1 MKDAEINQSSIKKLG
16 TSKRK
21 VVSISQEDLV
31 KTEYLETGQLLP
43 VIVQPSI
50 KGLNLANWAEKNR
63 LFIETNLLK
72 HGGILFRNFLVN
84 GVSDFE
90 NFIKAVSGNLLEY
103 SYRSTPRSHVNGRI
117 YTSTEYP
124 PEQSI
129 PLHNEMAYSHHWPM
143 KIGFYCV
150 QLAQQGGETPIADS
164 RKVFQRIPPT
174 IREKFIQKQVMYV
187 RNYGNGLDLPWQN
200 VFQTT
205 DKSEVEKY
213 CHNHTIEFEWYGQDC
228 LRTRQI
234 CQAVAK
240 HPKTGEMVWF
250 NQAHL
255 FHVSNLNPS
264 VREGL
269 LAGFKE
275 EELPRNAYYGDGS
288 PMETSLLDEI
298 REVYQQEA
306 IAFTWQAGDAL
317 LLDNMLAC
325 HGRNPF
331 VGSRKVLAGMA
342 EPFSK

>member
-1 MKDAEINQSSIKKLG
+1 MKDAELNNPSIKKLG
-16 TSKRK
+16 TFKRQ
-21 VVSISQEDLV
+21 VVNISQEDLV
-31 KTEYLETGQLLP
+31 KTEYLEPSKLLP
-43 VIVQPSI
+43 LIVEPSI
-50 KGLNLANWAEKNR
+50 NGLNLAAWAENNR
-63 LFIETNLLK
+63 PFIETNLLK
-72 HGGILFRNFLVN
+72 HGGILFRNFPVN

-103 SYRSTPRSHVNGRI
+103 SYRSTPRSHVSGNI

-124 PEQSI
+124 AEQFI
-129 PLHNEMAYSHHWPM
+129 PLHNEMSYSRNWPM

-150 QLAQQGGETPIADS
+150 QPAQQGGETPIADS
-164 RKVFQRIPPT
+164 RKVFQRIDPT
-174 IREKFIQKQVMYV
+174 IRGKFIQKQVMYV

-205 DKSEVEKY
+205 EKSEVEKY
-213 CHNHTIEFEWYGQDC
+213 CYNHNIEFQWYGQDC
-228 LRTRQI
+228 LKTRQI
-234 CQAVAK
+234 CQAVAT

-250 NQAHL
+250 NQSHL

-288 PMETSLLDEI
+288 PIETSVLDEI
-298 REVYQQEA
+298 REIYQQEA
-306 IAFTWQAGDAL
+306 ITFTWQAGDVL

-325 HGRNPF
+325 HGRTPF
-331 VGSRKVLAGMA
+331 LGSRKVLAGMA
-342 EPFSK
+342 EPFGL

>member
-16 TSKRK
+16 TSKRQ
-21 VVSISQEDLV
+21 VVSISQEDLI
-31 KTEYLETGQLLP
+31 KIEYLEPEKLLP

-50 KGLNLANWAEKNR
+50 NGLNLATWAENNR
-63 LFIETNLLK
+63 QFIETNLLK
-72 HGGILFRNFLVN
+72 HGGILFRNFPVN

-103 SYRSTPRSHVNGRI
+103 SYRSTPRSHVSGNI

-129 PLHNEMAYSHHWPM
+129 PLHNEMAYSRHWPM

-150 QLAQQGGETPIADS
+150 QPAQQGGETPIADS

-213 CHNHTIEFEWYGQDC
+213 CHNHTIEFEWCGQDC

>member
-16 TSKRK
+16 TSKRQ
-21 VVSISQEDLV
+21 VVSISQEDLI
-31 KTEYLETGQLLP
+31 KIEYLEPEKLLP

-50 KGLNLANWAEKNR
+50 NGLNLATWAENNR
-63 LFIETNLLK
+63 QFIETNLLK
-72 HGGILFRNFLVN
+72 HGGILFRNFPVN

-103 SYRSTPRSHVNGRI
+103 SYRSTPRSHVSGNI

-129 PLHNEMAYSHHWPM
+129 PLHNEMAYSRHWPM

-150 QLAQQGGETPIADS
+150 QPAQQGGETPIADS

-213 CHNHTIEFEWYGQDC
+213 CHNHTIEFEWCGQDC

-317 LLDNMLAC
+317 LIDNMLAC

>member
-1 MKDAEINQSSIKKLG
+1 MKDAGINQSSIKKIG
-16 TSKRK
+16 TFKRQA
-21 VVSISQEDLV
+21 VTISQGDLV
-31 KTEYLETGQLLP
+31 KTEYLEPGNLLP

-50 KGLNLANWAEKNR
+50 KGLNLATWAENNQQ
-63 LFIETNLLK
+63 FIETKLLK

-103 SYRSTPRSHVNGRI
+103 SYRSTPRSHVSGRI

-129 PLHNEMAYSHHWPM
+129 PLHNEMAYSRHWPM

-150 QLAQQGGETPIADS
+150 QPAERGGETPIADS
-164 RKVFQRIPPT
+164 RKVFQRIPPA

-205 DKSEVEKY
+205 EKSEVEKY
-213 CHNHTIEFEWYGQDC
+213 CHNHEIEFEWYGQDC
-228 LRTRQI
+228 LKTHQI
-234 CQAVAK
+234 CQAVAT

-275 EELPRNAYYGDGS
+275 KELPRNAYYGDGS
-288 PMETSLLDEI
+288 PIATSVLDEI

-306 IAFTWQAGDAL
+306 ITFTWQAGDVL

-342 EPFSK
+342 EPFGQ

>member
-1 MKDAEINQSSIKKLG
+1 MKDAEINQSTIKKLG
-16 TSKRK
+16 ASKRQ

-31 KTEYLETGQLLP
+31 KTEYLEPDKLLP
-43 VIVQPSI
+43 IIVQPSI
-50 KGLNLANWAEKNR
+50 KGLNLATWAENNR

-72 HGGILFRNFLVN
+72 HGGILFRNFPIN

-103 SYRSTPRSHVNGRI
+103 SYRSTPRSHVSGNI

-129 PLHNEMAYSHHWPM
+129 PLHNEMAYSRHWPM

-150 QLAQQGGETPIADS
+150 QPAQQGGETPIADS

-213 CHNHTIEFEWYGQDC
+213 CHNHTIEFEWCGQDC

>member
-1 MKDAEINQSSIKKLG
+1 
-16 TSKRK
+16 
-21 VVSISQEDLV
+21 
-31 KTEYLETGQLLP
+31 
-43 VIVQPSI
+43 
-50 KGLNLANWAEKNR
+50 
-63 LFIETNLLK
+63 
-72 HGGILFRNFLVN
+72 
-84 GVSDFE
+84 
-90 NFIKAVSGNLLEY
+90 
-103 SYRSTPRSHVNGRI
+103 
-117 YTSTEYP
+117 
-124 PEQSI
+124 
-129 PLHNEMAYSHHWPM
+129 MAYSRHWPT

-150 QLAQQGGETPIADS
+150 QPAQQGGETPIADS
-164 RKVFQRIPPT
+164 RKVFQRINPT

-213 CHNHTIEFEWYGQDC
+213 CHNHAIEFEWYGQDC

-240 HPKTGEMVWF
+240 HPKTSEMVWF

-264 VREGL
+264 MREGL

-288 PMETSLLDEI
+288 PIETSVLDEI
-298 REVYQQEA
+298 REIYQQES
-306 IAFTWQAGDAL
+306 ITFTWQAGDVL
-317 LLDNMLAC
+317 LLDNMLVC

-342 EPFSK
+342 EPFGK

>member
-1 MKDAEINQSSIKKLG
+1 MNNTEVNHPSIKKLG
-16 TSKRK
+16 TSKRQ

-31 KTEYLETGQLLP
+31 KTEYLEPGKLLP

-50 KGLNLANWAEKNR
+50 NGLNLATWTENNR

-72 HGGILFRNFLVN
+72 HRGILFRNFPVN
-84 GVSDFE
+84 GVFDFE

-103 SYRSTPRSHVNGRI
+103 SYRSTPRSHVSGNI

-124 PEQSI
+124 AEQFI
-129 PLHNEMAYSHHWPM
+129 PLHNEMSYSRNWPM

-150 QLAQQGGETPIADS
+150 QPAQQGGETPIADS
-164 RKVFQRIPPT
+164 RKVFQRITPT

-205 DKSEVEKY
+205 DKSEVEQY
-213 CHNHTIEFEWYGQDC
+213 CHNHDIEFEWYGQDC
-228 LRTRQI
+228 LKTRQI
-234 CQAVAK
+234 CQAAAK

-288 PMETSLLDEI
+288 SIETSALDEI
-298 REVYQQEA
+298 REIYQQES
-306 IAFTWQAGDAL
+306 ITFTWQAGDVL

-342 EPFSK
+342 EPFGQ

>member
-1 MKDAEINQSSIKKLG
+1 MKNAEINQSSIKKLG
-16 TSKRK
+16 AFKRQ
-21 VVSISQEDLV
+21 VVSVSQEDLV
-31 KTEYLETGQLLP
+31 KTEYPEPDKLLP
-43 VIVQPSI
+43 IIVQPSI
-50 KGLNLANWAEKNR
+50 NGLNLATWAENNR

-72 HGGILFRNFLVN
+72 HGSILFRNFLVN

-103 SYRSTPRSHVNGRI
+103 SYRSTPRSHVSGRI

-187 RNYGNGLDLPWQN
+187 RNYGNSLDLPWQN

-213 CHNHTIEFEWYGQDC
+213 CHNHIIEFEWCGQDC

-288 PMETSLLDEI
+288 PIATSVLDEI

-306 IAFTWQAGDAL
+306 ITFTWQTGDVL

-342 EPFSK
+342 EPIG

>member
-1 MKDAEINQSSIKKLG
+1 MKDAEINQSTIKKLG
-16 TSKRK
+16 ASKRQ

-31 KTEYLETGQLLP
+31 KTEYLEPDKLLP
-43 VIVQPSI
+43 IIVQPSI
-50 KGLNLANWAEKNR
+50 KGLNLATWAENNR

-72 HGGILFRNFLVN
+72 HGGILFRNFPIN

-90 NFIKAVSGNLLEY
+90 SFIKAVAGNLLEY
-103 SYRSTPRSHVNGRI
+103 SYRSTPRSHVSGNI

-124 PEQSI
+124 AEQSI

-143 KIGFYCV
+143 KISFYCV
-150 QLAQQGGETPIADS
+150 QPAQQGGETPIAGS

-213 CHNHTIEFEWYGQDC
+213 CHNHTIEFEWCDQDC

-255 FHVSNLNPS
+255 FHVSNLNSS

-288 PMETSLLDEI
+288 PIETSVLDEI

-306 IAFTWQAGDAL
+306 IAFTWQARDVL

-342 EPFSK
+342 EPIG

>member
-16 TSKRK
+16 TSKRQ
-21 VVSISQEDLV
+21 VVSISQEDLI
-31 KTEYLETGQLLP
+31 KIEYLEPEKLLP

-50 KGLNLANWAEKNR
+50 NGLNLATWAENNR
-63 LFIETNLLK
+63 QFIETNLLK
-72 HGGILFRNFLVN
+72 HGGILFRNFPVN

-103 SYRSTPRSHVNGRI
+103 SYRSTPRSHVSGNI

-129 PLHNEMAYSHHWPM
+129 PLHNEMAYSRHWPM

-150 QLAQQGGETPIADS
+150 QPAQQGGETPIADS

-213 CHNHTIEFEWYGQDC
+213 CHNHTIEFEWCGQDC

-288 PMETSLLDEI
+288 PIETSVLDEI

-306 IAFTWQAGDAL
+306 IAFTWQAGDVL